1 MKLLLIQRGGIYIEE
16 LVKNIILSIVTG
28 IISGVIVTVYYRKKD
43 AKKEKLKY
51 LYDLRD
57 YMYKLIAETIPL
69 GLVYPEQIEK
79 AHEKLKKEGMFKAP
93 MKYDWYKFTKGEQKV
108 LDEFEVINRNI
119 CTNYLKIIDCQFRSK
134 GTDLQKSDVMKFLD
148 EKSKAHDKLSKYW
161 GMLSPEFMLKIEN
174 LIINYAKKK

>member
-79 AHEKLKKEGMFKAP
+79 AH
-93 MKYDWYKFTKGEQKV
+93 
-108 LDEFEVINRNI
+108 
-119 CTNYLKIIDCQFRSK
+119 
-134 GTDLQKSDVMKFLD
+134 
-148 EKSKAHDKLSKYW
+148 DKLSKYW